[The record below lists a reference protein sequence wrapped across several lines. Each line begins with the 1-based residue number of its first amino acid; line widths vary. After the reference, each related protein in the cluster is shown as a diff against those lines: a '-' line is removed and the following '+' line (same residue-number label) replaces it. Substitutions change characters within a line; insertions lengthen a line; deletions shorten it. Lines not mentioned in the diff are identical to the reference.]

1 MSETSYGLG
10 FNFDADLD
18 NLDININL
26 IIFCSLTAVTLIQ
39 THAVLMLQTEA
50 LWHNT
55 KQAKAMLEI
64 WQSPTELTSL
74 NCLVSQRRA

>member
-1 MSETSYGLG
+1 MLEISYGLG

-18 NLDININL
+18 NLDVNMNL

-50 LWHNT
+50 LWHNM
-55 KQAKAMLEI
+55 KQVKAMLEVR
-64 WQSPTELTSL
+64 QSPTELTSL
-74 NCLVSQRRA
+74 NCLVSHRRG